1 MPTPFSPSF
10 LGGEARARAFLPDD
24 FRDGS
29 RRAEHVRLAAGRA
42 VSPRTLGALKALS
55 ARLPASPAREAHLER
70 LGAGRAAVVVT
81 GQQVGL
87 FTGPL
92 YAFAKAA
99 SAIAVARALSDET
112 GVPCVPVFWL
122 QSEDHDFP
130 EIDHCVVQPRKGDP
144 VRLSLPA
151 PPGDGRRSVSC
162 LALGPEVSQ
171 ALDGLAQALDGLP
184 HRDEV
189 LALLRTHYRPGAGW
203 VDAFAGVMAEVF
215 AAEGLVFLD
224 PRDPALMQEVLPLH
238 RRCFAEH
245 QALSRALL
253 EREAA
258 LEAAGFEVQVRVR
271 PDVALPFVHAAGRD
285 GPRERIAPQALPAGE
300 VCFSSSALLRPL
312 VQDTLLP
319 TAAIVGGPGEL
330 NYFAQVGPLYAH
342 LGLPMPMVLPRA
354 RFRVLDARTRDDL
367 AALGRTAAE
376 LEVPR
381 AQALASLGGTSGEPT
396 PDAVERE
403 LLAAVEPVLAS
414 LPKDPRLGD
423 AVELTRGT
431 VARAA
436 ARLKARWAFARG
448 ERDQVLAQ
456 RVGRLQ
462 TALFPLGQPQERVYG
477 LPSMAARHG
486 LAEFKAMTFAKLS
499 PFSGV
504 VEELHP

>member
-1 MPTPFSPSF
+1 MPSRFSPSF
-10 LGGEARARAFLPDD
+10 LGGEERARAFLPDD
-24 FRDGS
+24 FRDGA
-29 RRAEHVRLAAGRA
+29 RRAVHVRHAAGRS

-55 ARLPASPAREAHLER
+55 ARLPASPQRDAHLER
-70 LGAGRAAVVVT
+70 LASGRAAVVVT

-92 YAFAKAA
+92 YAFYKAA
-99 SAIAVARALSDET
+99 SAVAVARALEAET

-162 LALGPEVSQ
+162 LTLGPEVSG
-171 ALDGLAQALDGLP
+171 ALDALGAALDGLP
-184 HRDEV
+184 HRDEA

-215 AAEGLVFLD
+215 ATEGLVFVD
-224 PRDPALMQEVLPLH
+224 PRDPALQEEARPLH
-238 RRCFAEH
+238 QRCFSEH
-245 QALSRALL
+245 QELSRVLL

-258 LEAAGFEVQVRVR
+258 LEAAGFEVQVRIR
-271 PDVALPFVHAAGRD
+271 PDVSLSFVHLDGRD
-285 GPRERIAPQALPAGE
+285 GPRARIAPQALPARD

-330 NYFAQVGPLYAH
+330 NYFAQLAPLYAH

-354 RFRVLDARTRDDL
+354 RFRVLDARTREDL

-376 LEVPR
+376 LEAPR
-381 AQALASLGGTSGEPT
+381 AQVLGGLVRADHEPT
-396 PDAVERE
+396 PEAVEQR
-403 LLAAVEPVLAS
+403 LRAALEPVLAS
-414 LPKDPRLGD
+414 LPSDPRLGD
-423 AVELTRGT
+423 AVELTRAT

-448 ERDQVLAQ
+448 ERDQVLGQ
-456 RVGRLQ
+456 RVGRVQ

-477 LPSMAARHG
+477 LPSMAARYG
-486 LAEFKAMTFAKLS
+486 LAAFKAAAFARLS
-499 PFSGV
+499 PFAGA